1 MLHAATRHDASVPL
15 WHQLPDDAEHATS
28 YLCWTRAAADDED
41 GDADAIH
48 VQHGPCQLPT
58 LFLWLLLIKR
68 WLHVL

>member
-1 MLHAATRHDASVPL
+1 
-15 WHQLPDDAEHATS
+15 
-28 YLCWTRAAADDED
+28 
-41 GDADAIH
+41 